1 MRMYLRGHL
10 FSVKYYPKG
19 RATDCEAAFLVFVPR
34 RGPSTFALH
43 QPIILHGAGLKLD
56 SSCVVTCRTSTP
68 TRVYTAITSEPEL
81 SIGIPDLGLHWLG
94 VKDGY
99 AFITSATLEQP
110 INIHAV
116 PLFTDT
122 AASERPTT
130 VSLDLAFH
138 GLLAN
143 HPRFVIYSPLSN
155 EVLSSVGNRIRDATY
170 FGAGAGARGRF
181 ARRTRG

>member
-81 SIGIPDLGLHWLG
+81 SLGIPDLGLNWLR
-94 VKDGY
+94 VNDGHR
-99 AFITSATLEQP
+99 LR
-110 INIHAV
+110 
-116 PLFTDT
+116 T
-122 AASERPTT
+122 AAPPDE
-130 VSLDLAFH
+130 
-138 GLLAN
+138 
-143 HPRFVIYSPLSN
+143 PL
-155 EVLSSVGNRIRDATY
+155 
-170 FGAGAGARGRF
+170 
-181 ARRTRG
+181 